1 MEFTN
6 KLFKILVITS
16 MLVFAGCSS
25 KRGSGY
31 SHDRR
36 GEYEGPWRADPED
49 MPSTQGRRH
58 YTYSRAGRTYREPKA
73 MNHRRVDTDSLFEA
87 CLREWPEL
95 YCRNRM
101 GR

>member
-1 MEFTN
+1 MKPIQFIFQIIF
-6 KLFKILVITS
+6 LFGLLMV
-16 MLVFAGCSS
+16 MGCSS
-25 KRGSGY
+25 KHHGH
-31 SHDRR
+31 SHHNS
-36 GEYEGPWRADPED
+36 GEYRGPWRADPAD

-58 YTYSRAGRTYREPKA
+58 YTYSRSGRTYREPKA